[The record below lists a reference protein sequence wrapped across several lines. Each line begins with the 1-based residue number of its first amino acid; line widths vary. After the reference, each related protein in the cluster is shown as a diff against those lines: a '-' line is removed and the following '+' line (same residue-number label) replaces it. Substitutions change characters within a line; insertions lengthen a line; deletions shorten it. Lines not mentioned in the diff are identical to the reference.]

1 MLCQINR
8 ESRKKRNRS
17 YHTNFAISKR
27 TYNKIIKL
35 PGVAEVLFLSGY
47 EIYEINVSIGQAFDW
62 DPSIDQRIIQILQKG
77 FKPKRKLGSRKTI
90 EYVVTNV
97 ISPSNLL
104 GSIYRIITGG

>member
-1 MLCQINR
+1 MICQINR

-17 YHTNFAISKR
+17 YHTNFAISKKVR
-27 TYNKIIKL
+27 TKITRL
-35 PGVAEVLFLSGY
+35 PGVAEVLLLSGY
-47 EIYEINVSIGQAFDW
+47 EINVNIGQAFDW